1 MREGIIRFVTRRNPE
16 PIDVERIALGVHQPW
31 AELILRGVKTVELR
45 RTSTTRLERIYLYA
59 TKQNV
64 DSELAENAIREHQL
78 NLEQLPR
85 GLIVGIVEI
94 VAARKALRED
104 AAAACV
110 PRSFIK
116 NCYAWELANPS
127 LFADPIPA
135 SCVPYGTW
143 FYPFQRKKH

>member
-1 MREGIIRFVTRRNPE
+1 MIRLVARRNPE

-31 AELILRGVKTVELR
+31 AELILRGVKTIELR

-59 TKQNV
+59 TKQEVN
-64 DSELAENAIREHQL
+64 SAAAKNAIREHQL

-110 PRSFIK
+110 PRNFI
-116 NCYAWELANPS
+116 NSCYAWELANPR
-127 LFADPIPA
+127 LFAEPIPA
-135 SCVPYGTW
+135 PCVPYGTW
-143 FYPFQRKKH
+143 FYPFQRKTIGA